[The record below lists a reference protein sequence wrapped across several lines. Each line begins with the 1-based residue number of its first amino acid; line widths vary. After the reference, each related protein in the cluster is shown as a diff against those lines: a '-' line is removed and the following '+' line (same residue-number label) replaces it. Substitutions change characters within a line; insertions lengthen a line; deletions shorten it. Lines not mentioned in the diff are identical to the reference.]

1 MNVICFQFSSIIL
14 TSVVF
19 ILLFTIIVC
28 ITWVTF
34 LSKAF
39 GGLGGGH
46 AFGWGWYDSPG
57 HGGGPIGT
65 QGGGGRIEGDIIINT
80 KDISNICNGCFII
93 YYTLLRTF
101 ILINLYC

>member
-1 MNVICFQFSSIIL
+1 M
-14 TSVVF
+14 
-19 ILLFTIIVC
+19 LFTIIVC

-39 GGLGGGH
+39 GGLGGIGRGH

-57 HGGGPIGT
+57 HGGGPIVT
-65 QGGGGRIEGDIIINT
+65 QAGGGGGRIEGDIIINT
-80 KDISNICNGCFII
+80 KDISNICNGCFVI
-93 YYTLLRTF
+93 YYTLLRIF